1 MAELAD
7 FLHRGAAKITP
18 RILRG
23 VHKKLPL
30 LKVEFAQIH
39 APKFPHLVSQLQFLA
54 NVIEDFAENKA
65 DDLPYT
71 TVAAAC
77 YAIIYAQRQWDLI
90 PDNMPDIGMADDSG
104 VVRVVLIENE
114 KTLSSYA
121 EKIGMKWRAI
131 SIDA

>member
-7 FLHRGAAKITP
+7 FVHRGAAKVTP
-18 RILRG
+18 QILRG
-23 VHKKLPL
+23 VYKKLPL

-54 NVIEDFAENKA
+54 NVIEDFAEGKA
-65 DDLPYT
+65 DDLPFT
-71 TVAAAC
+71 TVAASV

-90 PDNMPDIGMADDSG
+90 PDSVPDIGMADDSG

-114 KTLSSYA
+114 KTLSRYA

-131 SIDA
+131 SIEP